1 MGLQEFVVRRIAQLL
16 FTFWVFVTIL
26 FVLFRAAPGD
36 PTSMYVAQG
45 MSAQAR
51 EETISRLGL
60 DQPLHVQYVDY
71 IGQLLTGNFGTS
83 FRYNVPVWDV
93 LVVKFWN
100 TVILMGSA
108 LVLAYVLGITFGALL
123 GWYRGTTFERGGII
137 VALMARSSPEFWT
150 GIIVMSI
157 FVFWLG
163 LFPSGGMRAIGTQ
176 VDGFAARYLAWDFV
190 HHMVLP
196 MMAGAIY
203 YMATPMLLMRNT
215 MLDVLKADFI
225 EIKKA
230 EGLPERQILFRHA
243 ARNSVLPIVTVMAIV
258 SGTAIGGSLIIE
270 TVFNWPGMG
279 REMVESIHY
288 NDYPVAMGT
297 FFLMGSVV
305 IVMNFVADLAYGYL
319 DPRVQY
325 D

>member
-1 MGLQEFVVRRIAQLL
+1 MGLQEFVVRRIAQLI

-36 PTSMYVAQG
+36 PTSMFVGQG
-45 MSAQAR
+45 MSAEAR
-51 EETISRLGL
+51 EETIQRLGL
-60 DQPLHVQYVDY
+60 NEPLHVQYFDY
-71 IGQLLTGNFGTS
+71 MGQLLTGNFGTS
-83 FRYNVPVWDV
+83 FRYNEPVWDI

-100 TVILMGSA
+100 TIILMGSA
-108 LVLAYVLGITFGALL
+108 LVLAYVLGVTFGALL
-123 GWYRGTTFERGGII
+123 GWYRGTSFERGGII

-150 GIIVMSI
+150 GIIVLSI
-157 FVFWLG
+157 FSFWLG
-163 LFPSGGMRAIGTQ
+163 VFPSGGMRSIGVETTS
-176 VDGFAARYLAWDFV
+176 FAGRYLAWDFV
-190 HHMVLP
+190 YHMVLP
-196 MMAGAIY
+196 MLAGAIY

-230 EGLPERQILFRHA
+230 EGLPESQVLFRHA
-243 ARNSVLPIVTVMAIV
+243 ARNSVLPLVTVMALV
-258 SGTAIGGSLIIE
+258 SGTAIGGSLVIE

-279 REMVESIHY
+279 REMVQSINY
-288 NDYPVAMGT
+288 NDYPVAMGS

-305 IVMNFVADLAYGYL
+305 IVMNFLADLAYGFL

>member
-1 MGLQEFVVRRIAQLL
+1 MGLQEYVVRRIGQLVV
-16 FTFWVFVTIL
+16 TFWVFITIL
-26 FVLFRAAPGD
+26 FILFRAAPGD

-45 MSAQAR
+45 MSAEAR
-51 EETISRLGL
+51 QQTIERLGL
-60 DQPLHVQYVDY
+60 NEPLYVQYFEY
-71 IGQLLTGNFGTS
+71 IGQLLTGDFGTS
-83 FRYNVPVWDV
+83 FRYNEPVWDII
-93 LVVKFWN
+93 VVKFWN

-108 LVLAYVLGITFGALL
+108 LLLAYVIGVTIGALL

-150 GIIVMSI
+150 GIILLWV

-163 LFPSGGMRAIGTQ
+163 LFPSGGMREIGVET
-176 VDGFAARYLAWDFV
+176 GSFASRYIAWDFV
-190 HHMVLP
+190 YHMILP
-196 MMAGAIY
+196 MLAGAIY

-243 ARNSVLPIVTVMAIV
+243 ARNSVLPIVTVMALV

-279 REMVESIHY
+279 REMVQSIHY
-288 NDYPVAMGT
+288 NDYPIAMGT
-297 FFLMGSVV
+297 FFLMGSIV
-305 IVMNFVADLAYGYL
+305 ILMNFLADLAYGFL